1 MGKGKNWPPD
11 WGPGDASRFV
21 DFPELPKSRTQL
33 VPPEKAQHMREI
45 SEAAAVRPRLP
56 AKLEGPQQEPS
67 SELLLQD
74 ANDMSSAD
82 LDALMF
88 KQRAYERP
96 KGGQIK
102 QMTL

>member
-33 VPPEKAQHMREI
+33 VPPEKARHIREI
-45 SEAAAVRPRLP
+45 SDAAAVGPRLP
-56 AKLEGPQQEPS
+56 AKLEGAQRETNR
-67 SELLLQD
+67 EMLLQD

-88 KQRAYERP
+88 TQRAYERP
-96 KGGQIK
+96 TGGQIK
-102 QMTL
+102 QTTP